1 MDILSVLDNIISKE
15 SLESIKTNVSKFYYD
30 IENQF
35 EKTVS
40 YNLNGNSQSIKKEL
54 LIKELKQILD
64 TQTIE
69 RTKYY
74 LNRLLK
80 SLSVQKEGKIN
91 DLNLNRW
98 KEYEDIITDS
108 LWIFDKRDTS
118 GMHKA
123 DYWGNFIPQIPN
135 QLLRRFTKQGE
146 WVLDP
151 FLGSGTTSLAA
162 KNLGRSSIGYECNAE
177 FREIIQEKVG
187 CAQGDLF
194 SPATTEFLA
203 GKIVNN
209 AEAANLREKLP
220 YLFKDPIYLAVHEQ
234 KKKRRYGSVVSAE
247 DRETAIAVAEEE

>member
-123 DYWGNFIPQIPN
+123 
-135 QLLRRFTKQGE
+135 
-146 WVLDP
+146 
-151 FLGSGTTSLAA
+151 
-162 KNLGRSSIGYECNAE
+162 
-177 FREIIQEKVG
+177 
-187 CAQGDLF
+187 
-194 SPATTEFLA
+194 
-203 GKIVNN
+203 
-209 AEAANLREKLP
+209 
-220 YLFKDPIYLAVHEQ
+220 
-234 KKKRRYGSVVSAE
+234 
-247 DRETAIAVAEEE
+247 

>member
-64 TQTIE
+64 TRTIE

-123 DYWGNFIPQIPN
+123 DYWEILFRKFQIS
-135 QLLRRFTKQGE
+135 F
-146 WVLDP
+146 
-151 FLGSGTTSLAA
+151 
-162 KNLGRSSIGYECNAE
+162 
-177 FREIIQEKVG
+177 
-187 CAQGDLF
+187 
-194 SPATTEFLA
+194 
-203 GKIVNN
+203 
-209 AEAANLREKLP
+209 
-220 YLFKDPIYLAVHEQ
+220 
-234 KKKRRYGSVVSAE
+234 
-247 DRETAIAVAEEE
+247 